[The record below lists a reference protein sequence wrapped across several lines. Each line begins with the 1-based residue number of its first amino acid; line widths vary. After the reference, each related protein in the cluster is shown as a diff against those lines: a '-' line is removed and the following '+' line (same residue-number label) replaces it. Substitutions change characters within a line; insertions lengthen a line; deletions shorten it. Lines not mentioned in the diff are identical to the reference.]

1 MGLLRAA
8 AAATRGVLADQW
20 LEFFYCEAL
29 PENVLAVKG
38 RKRINRGGQNVAG
51 TDNIISDGSVIAVA
65 DGQCIIIV
73 EQGQILDVCAEP
85 GEYLFDLGTEPSV
98 FGGETFIDGA
108 LDSLMNVWERVK
120 FGGQPGKDTRVYYFN
135 TKEILGNKYGT
146 ANPVPFRVVDRNIGL
161 DVDIS
166 IRFFGHY
173 TYRITNP
180 VLFYANISGNFAHTF
195 VREQLDAQLKA
206 EIMDALQPAVAKIS
220 AMGVRYSALPG
231 HTTEFANALNDVLS
245 PKWQGSRGLEL
256 QSFSVAS
263 VSASTEDEQM
273 IKDLQRT
280 AVMRD
285 PSMAAAMLVGA
296 QAEALQAAAAN
307 EAGAIT
313 GFLGLGMAQTS
324 GGTNA
329 DRLFALAKQQ
339 SPVPNAPT
347 AEPSSDPSAWTCAC
361 AAVNNGRFCHE
372 CGSPNSSH
380 RPQYKCDK
388 CGWMPPDP
396 SKPTRFCP
404 ECGDPF
410 DNDDLV

>member
-339 SPVPNAPT
+339 SPVTNAPT

>member
-220 AMGVRYSALPG
+220 AMGDRYSALPG